1 MKKNGLVKEKKKEGQ
16 NVVFILKNPVK
27 ITDSKT
33 IIAVRS
39 DNRVGIIEEDNG
51 QKHHGVISMRE
62 AICQAPEMAR
72 IIGAI
77 L

>member
-1 MKKNGLVKEKKKEGQ
+1 MKKNELVKEKKKEGQ
-16 NVVFILKNPVK
+16 NIVFILKKPVK
-27 ITDSKT
+27 MTSSKT
-33 IIAVRS
+33 IVSVRS
-39 DNRVGIIEEDNG
+39 DNLIGIIEEDSG